1 MVTTKTDEKKLF
13 EYILNKLVKRIEEKE
28 GLSIFANQRSKF
40 EGWLKVELVDILK
53 SKNKDVRIEYS
64 IGKKKVDVFFDN
76 YLIELKTVNTNYT
89 YDDKV
94 EKKIRAIT
102 DNIDGIINDICKI
115 INKKNYKKAI
125 LFVVFPLSDED
136 KWKKHLN
143 KIDKE
148 IGNKKILIKKEIKF
162 CFKNSEIPGKLY
174 FYLFN

>member
-1 MVTTKTDEKKLF
+1 MVTTKTDEKELF
-13 EYILNKLVKRIEEKE
+13 ENILNELVKRIEEKE

-53 SKNKDVRIEYS
+53 SKNKDVEVEHS

-76 YLIELKTVNTNYT
+76 YLIELKTVNTNYRH
-89 YDDKV
+89 DGV
-94 EKKIRAIT
+94 EKKIRPIT
-102 DNIDGIINDICKI
+102 DNIKGIKEDIKKI
-115 INKKNYKKAI
+115 IYKKNYNKAI

-148 IGNKKILIKKEIKF
+148 IGNKKILIKKEIEF
-162 CFKNSEIPGKLY
+162 CFKNSKIPGKLY

>member
-1 MVTTKTDEKKLF
+1 MF
-13 EYILNKLVKRIEEKE
+13 ENILNKLVKRIEEKK
-28 GLSIFANQRSKF
+28 GLSIFARQRSKF

-53 SKNKDVRIEYS
+53 SKNKDVRIEHS

-76 YLIELKTVNTNYT
+76 YLIELKTVTTNYK
-89 YDDKV
+89 YDNV
-94 EKKIRAIT
+94 EKKFCAIT

-143 KIDKE
+143 KIDKK
-148 IGNKKILIKKEIKF
+148 IGDKKILFKEIEF
-162 CFKNSEIPGKLY
+162 CFKNSKIPGKLY